1 MTQRREPLF
10 LARETFRRR
19 RLMDAA
25 RVLPFAGLFLVLL
38 PMLWPAPAGEAPNAA
53 REGVYLF
60 IVWFALVVA
69 AWALSRRL
77 ATVMEPDPADD
88 GKEL

>member
-1 MTQRREPLF
+1 MTRRPEPLF

-38 PMLWPAPAGEAPNAA
+38 PMLWPVPVGEAPNAA

-60 IVWFALVVA
+60 VVWLALVVA

-77 ATVMEPDPADD
+77 VAVMEPDPADD